1 MLWVNVSKKIM
12 FLPIVQKLESDF
24 HLCMISVVIVG
35 NLAFEW
41 QQMRNGMEVEQFSFC
56 LQVMSF
62 QKNTSKGKWLVHA
75 FAWESMSIENRVRR
89 YTFSGN
95 RIQRRSC

>member
-1 MLWVNVSKKIM
+1 MLWVNVSKKIR

-41 QQMRNGMEVEQFSFC
+41 QQMRNGMEVE
-56 LQVMSF
+56 
-62 QKNTSKGKWLVHA
+62 
-75 FAWESMSIENRVRR
+75 
-89 YTFSGN
+89 
-95 RIQRRSC
+95 